1 MFGCRILY
9 QLYTTHL
16 SDLKLS
22 STRRREVLTPSNDVV
37 VGPNVVVTVVP
48 VEPSICQLAC
58 TLVEPIEHRDVG
70 VSRGM
75 HYSIHYVPVCR
86 VVNMD
91 HQRCVVRRLIALRAR
106 RRRTCSENSC
116 HNLSCLD
123 TTRLVLTDIIM
134 VKCLCML

>member
-1 MFGCRILY
+1 MMYLYRIYILGNTIALVNLTCAIRHH
-9 QLYTTHL
+9 Q
-16 SDLKLS
+16 LS
-22 STRRREVLTPSNDVV
+22 SERAHLRCCPLPQHAFRRGTKMTRRMCVLHMSARQTNRTMDH
-37 VGPNVVVTVVP
+37 
-48 VEPSICQLAC
+48 QRL
-58 TLVEPIEHRDVG
+58 
-70 VSRGM
+70 
-75 HYSIHYVPVCR
+75 
-86 VVNMD
+86 D